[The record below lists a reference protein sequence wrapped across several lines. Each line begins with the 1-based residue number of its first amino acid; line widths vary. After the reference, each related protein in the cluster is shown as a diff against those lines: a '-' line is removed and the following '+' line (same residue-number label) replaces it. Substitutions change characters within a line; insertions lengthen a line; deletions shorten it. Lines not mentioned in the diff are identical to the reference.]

1 MYLALISECG
11 SKQREEIQ
19 TEPPWNQNISDSPE
33 VTCLLS
39 IASV

>member
-19 TEPPWNQNISDSPE
+19 AEPPWNQDISDSPE
-33 VTCLLS
+33 VSLLP